1 MNQPNE
7 LMREGID
14 ITHGV
19 NINKDGGININ
30 IKPLEV
36 SKTDKKHRVT
46 NKDISSYLIK
56 SKHKDTLKDRIKAHL
71 LNNKTVKKIYRK
83 KKKSHK
89 NTKSNKN
96 TKTQNQTKTQKHTK
110 HINHNNYK
118 IQ

>member
-1 MNQPNE
+1 MNLPKKH
-7 LMREGID
+7 MREGIY

-19 NINKDGGININ
+19 NIN

-36 SKTDKKHRVT
+36 PKTEKKHRVT

-56 SKHKDTLKDRIKAHL
+56 SKHKSTIKDRIKAHL

-89 NTKSNKN
+89 HQIKQKRKTKREALCTNVTRGNQS
-96 TKTQNQTKTQKHTK
+96 TKR
-110 HINHNNYK
+110 
-118 IQ
+118 

>member
-1 MNQPNE
+1 
-7 LMREGID
+7 MREGID

-19 NINKDGGININ
+19 NIN

-36 SKTDKKHRVT
+36 PKTEKKHRVT

-56 SKHKDTLKDRIKAHL
+56 SKHKSTIKDRIKAHL

-89 NTKSNKN
+89 HQIKQKHKNTKTNKN
-96 TKTQNQTKTQKHTK
+96 TKTQK
-110 HINHNNYK
+110 NY
-118 IQ
+118 IIP

>member
-56 SKHKDTLKDRIKAHL
+56 SKHKSTIKDRIKAHL

-89 NTKSNKN
+89 HQIKQNTKSNKN
-96 TKTQNQTKTQKHTK
+96 TKTQKQTKTQKHK
-110 HINHNNYK
+110 K
-118 IQ
+118 II

>member
-7 LMREGID
+7 LMRGGID

-89 NTKSNKN
+89 NTK
-96 TKTQNQTKTQKHTK
+96 TQNQTKTQKHKNTR
-110 HINHNNYK
+110 NT
-118 IQ
+118 

>member
-7 LMREGID
+7 LMRGGID

-89 NTKSNKN
+89 NTK
-96 TKTQNQTKTQKHTK
+96 TQSQTKTQKHKNTR
-110 HINHNNYK
+110 NT
-118 IQ
+118 